1 MKLRQLDDSDDCV
14 FVWDDP
20 SGKEIFSV
28 GIYVDN
34 MQIVH
39 SAELNESGDAIDAD
53 SYYAKFMKQLRADW
67 DIVDEGPM
75 TDLLG
80 IDCDKQPD
88 GSILLHQGRYVRK
101 MLSNYAPD
109 GPKHKRCSVP
119 YSADLPRL
127 VIEAY
132 EGSSS
137 DSPAYPELVKPYQMR
152 VGALM
157 YACTGTRPDLAYAVH
172 QHCRVLSRPTPPEL
186 MWRSSTTFSPTFT
199 KIRRQ
204 ASDSLLRTEC
214 SAALQTL
221 RGRCAHPLQGG

>member
-1 MKLRQLDDSDDCV
+1 MMKLRQLDDSDDCV

-53 SYYAKFMKQLRADW
+53 SYYARFMRQLRADW

-88 GSILLHQGRYVRK
+88 GSILLHQSRYVQK
-101 MLSNYAPD
+101 MLSNYAP
-109 GPKHKRCSVP
+109 HWS
-119 YSADLPRL
+119 
-127 VIEAY
+127 I
-132 EGSSS
+132 
-137 DSPAYPELVKPYQMR
+137 
-152 VGALM
+152 
-157 YACTGTRPDLAYAVH
+157 TGTVNMPF
-172 QHCRVLSRPTPPEL
+172 TNK
-186 MWRSSTTFSPTFT
+186 SPLT
-199 KIRRQ
+199 Q
-204 ASDSLLRTEC
+204 N
-214 SAALQTL
+214 
-221 RGRCAHPLQGG
+221 

>member
-20 SGKEIFSV
+20 SGKEKFSV

-39 SAELNESGDAIDAD
+39 SAELDENGVALDAN
-53 SYYAKFMKQLRADW
+53 SYYAKFMAQLRADW

-88 GSILLHQGRYVRK
+88 DSILLHQGRYIRK

-109 GPKHKRCSVP
+109 GPIHKRCSVP
-119 YSADLPRL
+119 YSSDLPRL

-132 EGSSS
+132 EGSS
-137 DSPAYPELVKPYQMR
+137 
-152 VGALM
+152 
-157 YACTGTRPDLAYAVH
+157 AVRH
-172 QHCRVLSRPTPPEL
+172 RRIPSSLSRIK
-186 MWRSSTTFSPTFT
+186 R
-199 KIRRQ
+199 
-204 ASDSLLRTEC
+204 ASAR
-214 SAALQTL
+214 
-221 RGRCAHPLQGG
+221 